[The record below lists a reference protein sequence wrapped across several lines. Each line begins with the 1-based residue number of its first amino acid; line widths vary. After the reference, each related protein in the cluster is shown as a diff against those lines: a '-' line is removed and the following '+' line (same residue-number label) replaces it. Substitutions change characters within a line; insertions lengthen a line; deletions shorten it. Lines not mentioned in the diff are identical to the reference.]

1 MELTL
6 VERMALLNILPQQ
19 GGITTLRI
27 LRDLRGEL
35 SFTEK
40 ELKDYGI
47 KNRILPEGGAL
58 IEWSREF
65 DSVSQEIGIGEAA
78 HGIIVAQ
85 LQQLDKQGLLR
96 EQALT
101 LWEKFVEKSKEP

>member
-1 MELTL
+1 MKLTL
-6 VERMALLNILPQQ
+6 VERMALLNILPLQ
-19 GGITTLRI
+19 GGIATLRI
-27 LRDLRGEL
+27 LRDLRREL

-47 KNRILPEGGAL
+47 KNRMLPEGGAV
-58 IEWSREF
+58 IEWAEEF
-65 DSVSQEIGIGEAA
+65 NLASKEIEIGEAA
-78 HGIIVAQ
+78 HGIVVGQ

-101 LWEKFVEKSKEP
+101 LWEKFVEDKS

>member
-19 GGITTLRI
+19 GSITTLRI
-27 LRDLRGEL
+27 LRDLKGEL
-35 SFTEK
+35 SFSEE

-47 KNRILPEGGAL
+47 TTQILASGDAAIKWEN
-58 IEWSREF
+58 EF
-65 DSVSQEIGIGEAA
+65 NFETKDIVIGEAA
-78 HGIIVAQ
+78 HGIIVGQ
-85 LQQLDKQGLLR
+85 LQQLDRQGLLR

-101 LWEKFVEKSKEP
+101 LWEKFVEDKVQT